1 MHTMNPCTLGARA
14 VLAAAALLLSGLAA
28 PLCAQDN
35 RPTAFTNARILPM
48 KGAAIERGTLVVK
61 NGKIVAVGADVAAPA
76 GARIVDCEGGTLMPG
91 LVSAHSRAGFAQA
104 ASVNPFESAM
114 RRGGRRGGQTP
125 PPPDAGGRGAQN
137 TAATKVVERLDPK
150 QEIFAEMLRA
160 GVTTLA
166 LTPSGDAF
174 PGFGAILKPDGKT
187 LDALTLDDDAFVFV
201 SMQRDSRV
209 KKTLKDGF
217 DAAKKAV
224 DARKAPKEAPKPEA
238 KEGEQKPA
246 EPKPG
251 EQKAPEQGKPQEAPK
266 PEQPKPQ
273 EQPKPDQ
280 PKPQDPPKPEDKKP
294 EDKKP
299 EGDKAQQPAQAQ
311 PKPEEKKDPNVE
323 VLADLLEGKRKA
335 IVQIGSAAD
344 LLHWMHAVGK
354 ELTFPRAICAESFDM
369 QSGSFDLVVEELKAM
384 KSIVLVPPSLNTMP
398 RARFMTNPCKTLHD
412 AGIEVGFVLGDAPSR
427 VRIAFVRLMELVRH
441 GFPREAAL
449 AGVTVVPSKAL
460 GVDASVGTLE
470 TGKKANLLLFSGDP
484 LDPTSELRSVWL
496 EGQKVQDDSAAR

>member
-1 MHTMNPCTLGARA
+1 MHDMNSRSNGAR
-14 VLAAAALLLSGLAA
+14 VCLQIAALVAATFAAA
-28 PLCAQDN
+28 PLAAQDN

-104 ASVNPFESAM
+104 ASASPFDAAM
-114 RRGGRRGGQTP
+114 RRGGRRGQTP

-137 TAATKVVERLDPK
+137 AAANKVVERLDPK
-150 QEIFAEMLRA
+150 QEVFAELLKA

-174 PGFGAILKPDGKT
+174 PGLGAILKPDGKT

-201 SMQRDSRV
+201 SMQRDGRV

-224 DARKAPKEAPKPEA
+224 EARKAPKEAPKQDAPQ
-238 KEGEQKPA
+238 GEQKPA
-246 EPKPG
+246 DQKP
-251 EQKAPEQGKPQEAPK
+251 QEQGKPQEAPK

-273 EQPKPDQ
+273 EPPKPDQPKPDQ
-280 PKPQDPPKPEDKKP
+280 PKPQEPPKP

-299 EGDKAQQPAQAQ
+299 EGDKAQQSAQAQ

-344 LLHWMHAVGK
+344 LLHWTHAVGK
-354 ELTFPRAICAESFDM
+354 EITFPRAICAENFDT
-369 QSGSFDLVVEELKAM
+369 QAGSFDLVVDDLKAM
-384 KSIVLVPPSLNTMP
+384 KSIVLVPPSLSTMP
-398 RARFMTNPCKTLHD
+398 RSRYTTNPCKTLHD
-412 AGIEVGFVLGDAPSR
+412 AGIEVGFVLGDAPVR
-427 VRIAFVRLMELVRH
+427 VRITFVRLMELVRH
-441 GFPREAAL
+441 GFPRDAAL

-460 GVDASVGTLE
+460 GVDAQVGTLE

-496 EGQKVQDDSAAR
+496 EGQKVSDDTAAR

>member
-1 MHTMNPCTLGARA
+1 MVIPMHATNSGNLGARA
-14 VLAAAALLLSGLAA
+14 VLAAATLLLASLAA
-28 PLCAQDN
+28 PMRAQDN
-35 RPTAFTNARILPM
+35 RPTAFTNARILTL

-76 GARIVDCEGGTLMPG
+76 GARIVDCDGGTLMPG
-91 LVSAHSRAGFAQA
+91 LVSAHSRAGFAPQPGA
-104 ASVNPFESAM
+104 NPFDAM
-114 RRGGRRGGQTP
+114 ARRGGRRGAQP

-137 TAATKVVERLDPK
+137 AAATKVVERLDPK
-150 QEIFAEMLRA
+150 QEIFGELLRA

-174 PGFGAILKPDGKT
+174 PGLGALLKPDGKT
-187 LDALTLDDDAFVFV
+187 LESLTIDDDAFVFV

-224 DARKAPKEAPKPEA
+224 DARKAPKETPKPEA

-246 EPKPG
+246 EQKPSEQKPG
-251 EQKAPEQGKPQEAPK
+251 
-266 PEQPKPQ
+266 

-280 PKPQDPPKPEDKKP
+280 PKPPEPPKPDQPKPQEPPKPEDKKP
-294 EDKKP
+294 E
-299 EGDKAQQPAQAQ
+299 GQAQPAQPAAQ
-311 PKPEEKKDPNVE
+311 AKPEEKKDPNVE

-344 LLHWMHAVGK
+344 LLHWTHAVGK
-354 ELTFPRAICAESFDM
+354 ELTFPRAICAENFD
-369 QSGSFDLVVEELKAM
+369 QQAGSLDLLVEDLKAM
-384 KSIVLVPPSLNTMP
+384 KSIVLVPPSLATMP
-398 RARFMTNPCKTLHD
+398 RSRYVTNPCKTLHD

-427 VRIAFVRLMELVRH
+427 VRITFVRLMELVRN
-441 GFPREAAL
+441 GLPREAAL
-449 AGVTVVPSKAL
+449 AGVTIVPSKAL

-484 LDPTSELRSVWL
+484 LEPTSELRSVWL
-496 EGQKVQDDSAAR
+496 EGQKVQDDTTAR